1 MLRPTFYAVLTA
13 LALASCTAKTTEP
26 VADTTASANTPAA
39 SATTATPD
47 AAALAGEWRIR
58 TLNGAALP
66 AEAAAKATL
75 NFDTATNKVSGSAG
89 CNRLMGTYA
98 TSGAGIT
105 FGPMATTRM
114 ACPPNS
120 PEAGLLAALGSK
132 TLTYQLSAEGLTL
145 LEGTTPVITLS
156 R

>member
-1 MLRPTFYAVLTA
+1 MFLIRSTFGTLLTA
-13 LALASCTAKTTEP
+13 LLLAGC
-26 VADTTASANTPAA
+26 ADSNTGMTSDPAA
-39 SATTATPD
+39 QAATTAAPD
-47 AAALAGEWRIR
+47 PAALAGQWRIL
-58 TLNGAALP
+58 TLNGTALP
-66 AEAAAKATL
+66 PEAAAEASL
-75 NFDTATNKVSGSAG
+75 NFDTATNKVSGSTG

-98 TSGAGIT
+98 TSGAGLT
-105 FGPMATTRM
+105 FGPLATTRM

-145 LEGTTPVITLS
+145 LEGTTPVVTLS

>member
-1 MLRPTFYAVLTA
+1 MLRPALYAALAA
-13 LALASCTAKTTEP
+13 LALVSCTAKTTEP
-26 VADTTASANTPAA
+26 VADTTASPEM
-39 SATTATPD
+39 SVSTATLDP
-47 AAALAGEWRIR
+47 AALAGEWRIR
-58 TLNGAALP
+58 TLNGAAMP
-66 AEAAAKATL
+66 AEAAAEATL
-75 NFDTATNKVSGSAG
+75 NFDTATNKVSGSTG

-98 TSGAGIT
+98 TSGTGIT

-114 ACPPNS
+114 ACSPNS

-132 TLTYQLSAEGLTL
+132 TLIYQLSAEGLTL

>member
-1 MLRPTFYAVLTA
+1 MVRRIFYTLLSV

-26 VADTTASANTPAA
+26 VADTTASPDM
-39 SATTATPD
+39 SVSTATLDP
-47 AAALAGEWRIR
+47 AVLAGEWRIR

-66 AEAAAKATL
+66 AEAADGAIL
-75 NFDTATNKVSGSAG
+75 SFDTATNKVSGSTG

-98 TSGAGIT
+98 ISGTGIT
-105 FGPMATTRM
+105 FGPLATTRM

-145 LEGTTPVITLS
+145 LEGTTPIITLS

>member
-1 MLRPTFYAVLTA
+1 MLRPAYYAA
-13 LALASCTAKTTEP
+13 LAALAMASCTAKTTEP
-26 VADTTASANTPAA
+26 VANTANPDMSVSTAA
-39 SATTATPD
+39 PD
-47 AAALAGEWRIR
+47 PAALAGEWRIR
-58 TLNGAALP
+58 TLNGTALL
-66 AEAAAKATL
+66 AEAAADATL
-75 NFDTATNKVSGSAG
+75 SFDTATNKLAGSTG

-98 TSGAGIT
+98 TSGTGIT
-105 FGPMATTRM
+105 FGPLATTRM

-132 TLTYQLSAEGLTL
+132 TLTYQLNSEGLTL

>member
-1 MLRPTFYAVLTA
+1 MLLIRSTFGGLLAA
-13 LALASCTAKTTEP
+13 LLLAGCTASSTEP
-26 VADTTASANTPAA
+26 AADATAANTTTAAN
-39 SATTATPD
+39 ATPD
-47 AAALAGEWRIR
+47 PAQLAGQWRIL

-66 AEAAAKATL
+66 ADAAAEAALSFDAATG
-75 NFDTATNKVSGSAG
+75 KVSGSTG

-98 TSGAGIT
+98 VSGAGIT
-105 FGPMATTRM
+105 FGPLATTRM

-132 TLTYQLSAEGLTL
+132 TLTYQLSADNLTL
-145 LEGTTPVITLS
+145 LEGTTPVVTLS

>member
-1 MLRPTFYAVLTA
+1 MIRPTFYAALAA

-26 VADTTASANTPAA
+26 VADTTPSSDMSVSA
-39 SATTATPD
+39 ATPD
-47 AAALAGEWRIR
+47 AAGLAGEWRIR

-66 AEAAAKATL
+66 AEAAAEAVL
-75 NFDTATNKVSGSAG
+75 SFDTATNKVSGSTG
-89 CNRLMGTYA
+89 CNRLMGTYV
-98 TSGAGIT
+98 TSGTGIT
-105 FGPMATTRM
+105 FGPLATTRM